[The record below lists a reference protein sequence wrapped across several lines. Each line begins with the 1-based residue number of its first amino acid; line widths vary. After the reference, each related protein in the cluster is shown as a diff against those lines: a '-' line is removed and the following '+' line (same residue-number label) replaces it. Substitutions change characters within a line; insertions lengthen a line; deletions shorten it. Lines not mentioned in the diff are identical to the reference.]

1 MQGDTV
7 AANYVF
13 IMRLRGEWRE
23 WLPVGVPAVSTEPG
37 LGFITAQALTIA

>member
-23 WLPVGVPAVSTEPG
+23 WLHVGVPAVSTEPG